1 MRLVFWAGNLPGRG
15 GGHLRGSSGFAIGT
29 TSGNIGD
36 RALTWQANNNLHRVT
51 AQNLY
56 RWGMLNGSGRVEQ
69 LGQSHLKHRFT
80 ALGGSVRAP
89 CDNNNTGDT
98 LDPNCSD
105 SYSSV

>member
-1 MRLVFWAGNLPGRG
+1 
-15 GGHLRGSSGFAIGT
+15 
-29 TSGNIGD
+29 
-36 RALTWQANNNLHRVT
+36 
-51 AQNLY
+51 
-56 RWGMLNGSGRVEQ
+56 MLNGSGRFEQ